1 MNRKKYKISKE
12 DYRNFE
18 KQYLMDLIRDPDKYM
33 PFGKAF
39 LTKFNEVLKE
49 YTHRGGDMG
58 LQEAG
63 VLWIEPDMEK
73 AKRIIAM
80 WIE

>member
-33 PFGKAF
+33 TFGKAF
-39 LTKFNEVLKE
+39 LTKF
-49 YTHRGGDMG
+49 
-58 LQEAG
+58 
-63 VLWIEPDMEK
+63 EK
-73 AKRIIAM
+73 AFRQKQNKL
-80 WIE
+80 